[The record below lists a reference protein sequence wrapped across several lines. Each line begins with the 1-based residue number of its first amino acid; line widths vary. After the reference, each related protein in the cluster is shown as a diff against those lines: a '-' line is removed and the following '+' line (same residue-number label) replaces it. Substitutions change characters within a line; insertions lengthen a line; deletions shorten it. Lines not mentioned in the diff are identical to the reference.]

1 VPGGQNVAYRPDA
14 TYWGLQLQHMKPDL
28 QQALGADRVPV
39 TGLVRHRFDGRDGP
53 YQRWKSVG
61 NGIDTVPLNA
71 AFCVTGIA
79 VDCSTTNG
87 CTMMAMVTPGTA
99 SRQRRSDMV
108 ETMRAQRFYA
118 DSKEIAVEDV
128 PIPELGQGEVL
139 VKVAFCGIC
148 HSDLSLINGTFPSQQ
163 AVVTQGHEAS
173 GTIAKLGPGVIG
185 WSEGD
190 RVVVAAG
197 RPCLECVNCR
207 RGDVSNCLRIRL
219 MAFAYDGA
227 WAEYTVAQAFG
238 LTRVPDNVTL
248 EHAAILADAV
258 STPYGAVVR
267 TGKVGIG
274 ESVGVWGVGGVGTH
288 VVQLARLVGAAPI
301 IAVDIKPAVLDR
313 ALAVGA
319 DYAFDARD
327 DALHDKIA
335 EATEGR
341 QLDVAFDAVGLKSTF
356 EQALGSLTV
365 GGRLVGIGMSAD
377 APTIG
382 PTAMFNLFK
391 RQVLGHLGYQN
402 ADIGTLANLVS
413 RGRLDLSRSISEI
426 VSLEDVAKGIEKLE
440 KADGDPIRI
449 LVQP

>member
-1 VPGGQNVAYRPDA
+1 M
-14 TYWGLQLQHMKPDL
+14 L
-28 QQALGADRVPV
+28 
-39 TGLVRHRFDGRDGP
+39 
-53 YQRWKSVG
+53 
-61 NGIDTVPLNA
+61 
-71 AFCVTGIA
+71 
-79 VDCSTTNG
+79 
-87 CTMMAMVTPGTA
+87 
-99 SRQRRSDMV
+99 

-118 DSKEIAVEDV
+118 DTKEFAVEDV
-128 PIPELGQGEVL
+128 PIPELAHGKVL
-139 VKVAFCGIC
+139 VQVAFCGIC

-173 GTIAKLGPGVIG
+173 GTIARIGPGVTG
-185 WSEGD
+185 WTEGD

-197 RPCLECVNCR
+197 RPCLDCVNCR

-227 WAEYTVAQAFG
+227 WAQYTVAQAFG
-238 LTRVPDNVTL
+238 LTRIPDNVSM
-248 EHAAILADAV
+248 EQAAILADAV

-274 ESVGVWGVGGVGTH
+274 ESVGVWGVGGLGTH

-301 IAVDIKPAVLDR
+301 VAVDIKPAVLDR
-313 ALAVGA
+313 ALALGA

-327 DALHDKIA
+327 EALSDRIA
-335 EATEGR
+335 EATGGR
-341 QLDVAFDAVGLKSTF
+341 QLDVAFDAVGLTSTF

-382 PTAMFNLFK
+382 PTSMFNLTK

-402 ADIGTLANLVS
+402 SDIGTLANLVS
-413 RGRLDLSRSISEI
+413 RGRLDLSRSISDI
-426 VSLEDVAKGIEKLE
+426 VSLEDVAEGIEKLE